1 MTVFRL
7 SGGIHCSKPPAGMKI
22 LSAPGWSRRSEGT
35 TSSRLSGGS
44 DDPSTPDDQSE
55 DPFWSFKKNE
65 PSLQKFREA
74 DL

>member
-1 MTVFRL
+1 
-7 SGGIHCSKPPAGMKI
+7 MKV
-22 LSAPGWSRRSEGT
+22 LSAPGGSGGTIWSRRSEGT

-65 PSLQKFREA
+65 LSLQKFREV
-74 DL
+74 DQ